1 MAEQQ
6 ISVFGLQ
13 ITVAQ
18 LMLLVAVVA
27 LLLGYGLAV
36 LISRRQRWARLFAG
50 SKNKEKLV
58 SNTAFIKG
66 INYILSDKRDRAI
79 EELTKAVTFD
89 TETIETYV
97 ALGNLFRSKGE
108 IDRAIRIRQN
118 VILRPNLEASVR
130 LQALYDLGLDYRQGG
145 LYDRALQTFTEVIRS
160 DPKRIEAYVQMVQIY
175 EETRDWENA
184 FLTEQRLGKL
194 TGSPA
199 RNVMAH
205 HQVELGKEH
214 FAQGRPEQARA
225 AYKKALTLDPGC
237 VDAYLHL
244 GDLHFQE
251 GKLQKAVTT
260 WKKIADVAPRFIF
273 LVFSRLA
280 RVTAKM
286 KDFKHAEKFLAEC
299 AVRHGDPLAHLALAR
314 LLGER
319 GAPDPALEELARAL
333 ELDPALFE
341 ARRERGLLL
350 LSLNRT
356 EEALN
361 EFRHLLEQLPGPKA
375 DFQCGRCG
383 FESQEL
389 TWRCPQC
396 HAWDTITLH
405 RHHPCIFQN
414 DRTPSDNTPSPAP
427 TENAESGLDS

>member
-1 MAEQQ
+1 MAEQ
-6 ISVFGLQ
+6 ISIWGWQ

-18 LMLLVAVVA
+18 LMVLVAFVA
-27 LLLGYGLAV
+27 LLSGYGLAV
-36 LISRRQRWARLFAG
+36 LIGRRQQWAKLFTV

-58 SNTAFIKG
+58 SNAAFIKG

-79 EELTKAVTFD
+79 EELTKAVTLD
-89 TETIETYV
+89 TETVETYV
-97 ALGNLFRSKGE
+97 ALGNLFRSKGQ

-118 VILRPNLEASVR
+118 VILRPNLEDAVR

-145 LYDRALQTFTEVIRS
+145 FYDRALQTFKEVIRS
-160 DPKRIEAYVQMVQIY
+160 DPKRVEAYVQMVQIY

-184 FLTEQRLGKL
+184 FLTEQKLGKL

-214 FAQGRPEQARA
+214 FAQGRPDQAMA
-225 AYKKALTLDPGC
+225 AYKKAISLDPGC

-244 GDLHFQE
+244 GDLHLQG
-251 GKLQKAVTT
+251 GKLQKAVVV
-260 WKKIADVAPRFIF
+260 WRKVADAAPRFTF

-280 RVTAKM
+280 RVSAKM
-286 KDFKHAEKFLAEC
+286 KDLKHVEKFLAEC
-299 AVRHGDPLAHLALAR
+299 AVNHGDPLAHMALAR
-314 LLGER
+314 LQVER
-319 GAPDPALEELARAL
+319 GGHDQALAELGQAL
-333 ELDPALFE
+333 NLDPTLFE

-356 EEALN
+356 DEALH
-361 EFRHLLEQLPGPKA
+361 EFRCLLDQVPGPKA

-405 RHHPCIFQN
+405 RHHPFIFPNEQP
-414 DRTPSDNTPSPAP
+414 PSDHALPEAP
-427 TENAESGLDS
+427 TKNAKSDLDA